1 MGSHTRRGKREQKT
15 KDEAAH
21 RLFKVRHPTLR
32 RPCRDAVRPMLE
44 AGAAD
49 ARGFH
54 MTRRCF
60 ACMIARGPESIDI
73 SNLLSDG
80 EKGCEDPQHR
90 EPERI

>member
-1 MGSHTRRGKREQKT
+1 
-15 KDEAAH
+15 
-21 RLFKVRHPTLR
+21 
-32 RPCRDAVRPMLE
+32 MLE

-80 EKGCEDPQHR
+80 EKGCEDPQHK
-90 EPERI
+90 EPEKI